1 MLTDKS
7 TPLATYSFI
16 ASEREF
22 ACVKFSSRCRR
33 KAAAGK
39 VTMKIQI
46 LELIEG
52 AKKAE
57 GLTVIIDV
65 FRAMTLECCLFAQ
78 GASLIYPIGS
88 LEDAFALKKA
98 HPDWVLC
105 GERGGARVEGCDY
118 GNSPSQIAGCNLTG
132 RTIIHST
139 SAGTQGIVNA
149 VHADEI
155 ICAALVNADAVAS
168 YIRFKDPE
176 TVSIVAMGEAGL
188 RRANEDLLCAEYI
201 RSVLEGNPFPVQER
215 ADALRHNGG
224 EHFFDPA
231 TQEVFPEQDFYICT
245 ECNQFPF
252 VNGISRN
259 EEGMLTAR
267 PIWRAR

>member
-1 MLTDKS
+1 M
-7 TPLATYSFI
+7 
-16 ASEREF
+16 E
-22 ACVKFSSRCRR
+22 
-33 KAAAGK
+33 

-65 FRAMTLECCLFAQ
+65 FRAMSLECCLFAQ

-88 LEDAFALKKA
+88 LEDAFALKRK
-98 HPDWVLC
+98 HPDWLLC

-168 YIRFKDPE
+168 YIRYRNPE
-176 TVSIVAMGEAGL
+176 KVSIVAMGAAGL

-201 RSVLEGNPFPVQER
+201 RSVLEGNPIPVQER

-231 TQEVFPEQDFYICT
+231 MQDVFPEQDFYICT
-245 ECNQFPF
+245 ECNQFHF

-259 EEGMLTAR
+259 EEGLLTAK

>member
-1 MLTDKS
+1 
-7 TPLATYSFI
+7 
-16 ASEREF
+16 
-22 ACVKFSSRCRR
+22 
-33 KAAAGK
+33 
-39 VTMKIQI
+39 MKIQI

-65 FRAMTLECCLFAQ
+65 FRAMSLECCMFAQ

-88 LEDAFALKKA
+88 LDEAFALKKD
-98 HPDWVLC
+98 HPDWLLC
-105 GERGGARVEGCDY
+105 GERGGAKIEGCDY

-155 ICAALVNADAVAS
+155 VCAALVNAYAVAA
-168 YIRFKDPE
+168 YIRFRNPE
-176 TVSIVAMGEAGL
+176 KVSIVAMGQAGL
-188 RRANEDLLCAEYI
+188 RRANEDLLCAQYI
-201 RSVLEGNPFPVQER
+201 RSVLEGNPLPVQKE
-215 ADALRHNGG
+215 ADTLRHNGG

-231 TQEVFPEQDFYICT
+231 MQEVFPEQDFYICT
-245 ECNQFPF
+245 ECNQFRF
-252 VNGISRN
+252 VNGISRD
-259 EEGMLTAR
+259 EEGRLIAK
-267 PIWRAR
+267 PIWRAK